1 MTAKRELDL
10 HVGMAAFLR
19 VNLEHLATSAA
30 QITDHGEGVATSH
43 LSADNRIAIAQAGW
57 TGRSAQA
64 LAQRAPRWSANS
76 TALVTR
82 MGDHAA
88 HFYTCGQAFSTMED
102 KHAEKLASEV
112 HP

>member
-1 MTAKRELDL
+1 MQ
-10 HVGMAAFLR
+10 LR

-30 QITDHGEGVATSH
+30 QITDHGEDLAASH
-43 LSADNRIAIAQAGW
+43 LSADNRIAAAQPGW

-64 LAQRAPRWSANS
+64 LAQRAPQWSANS

-82 MGDHAA
+82 MGDHAD

-102 KHAEKLASEV
+102 RHAEKLDSEV